1 MKFLQENDPQTLAMI
16 EAYAD
21 GVNQYIEGLDN
32 ARLPVEYK
40 ILNYRPEP
48 WTAFKSILLL
58 KYMSDMLVGDRDLEF
73 TNLRQILGESKL
85 NKLFPEFP
93 QALDPVIESER
104 TWDFTPVPII
114 RPDSVSY
121 PNE

>member
-1 MKFLQENDPQTLAMI
+1 
-16 EAYAD
+16 
-21 GVNQYIEGLDN
+21 
-32 ARLPVEYK
+32 
-40 ILNYRPEP
+40 
-48 WTAFKSILLL
+48 SILLL

-104 TWDFTPVPII
+104 TWDFTPVPIV

-121 PNE
+121 PNEGLTLKPLTQPIEGTGSNNWAVAGKKTKNGNPILANDPHLSLNL